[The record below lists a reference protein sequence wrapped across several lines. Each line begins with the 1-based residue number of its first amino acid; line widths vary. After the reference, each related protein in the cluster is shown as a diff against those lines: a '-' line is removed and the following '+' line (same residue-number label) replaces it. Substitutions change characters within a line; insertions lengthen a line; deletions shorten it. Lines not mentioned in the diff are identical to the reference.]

1 MTVMVVMVEM
11 RAAPGRLDEL
21 IAFVQMH
28 ANPHAQ
34 LYRGAD
40 GPPRVVVIDPSGQG
54 IPDVPPELISRPP
67 HHWAF
72 EPI

>member
-1 MTVMVVMVEM
+1 MTVMLEM
-11 RAAPGRLDEL
+11 RAAQGRLDDL
-21 IAFVQMH
+21 IAFVRAH

-40 GPPRVVVIDPSGQG
+40 GPPRVVVIDPSGHG
-54 IPDVPPELISRPP
+54 IPDVPPELVTRPP
-67 HHWAF
+67 HRWTF